1 MDKYGLKNR
10 EEVLEAMEVL
20 ERSGLKPHIMMPDGS
35 LVSFF
40 RAQEEV
46 REAWIEGWEFSNEC
60 SEKTKLLRTRLE
72 EMDLSR
78 RAKSVLTGA
87 QVKTVG
93 DLIGFRKN
101 DVLKFRNAG
110 RVTAD
115 ELDRLV
121 KSLGL
126 KWDTDA
132 KALIVE
138 EMMEWKR
145 LRAASPRSTTSGDAC
160 VAKRS
165 KKV

>member
-1 MDKYGLKNR
+1 M
-10 EEVLEAMEVL
+10 LEAMEVL
-20 ERSGLKPHIMMPDGS
+20 EKNGLKPHIMMPDGS

-46 REAWIEGWEFSNEC
+46 REVWIEEWEFSNEC

-87 QVKTVG
+87 YVKTVG

-126 KWDTDA
+126 EWDTDA

-138 EMMEWKR
+138 EMREWKKAKAEATAKQAAEQ
-145 LRAASPRSTTSGDAC
+145 AASLMN
-160 VAKRS
+160 
-165 KKV
+165 KV

>member
-10 EEVLEAMEVL
+10 EEVLEAMDAL

-46 REAWIEGWEFSNEC
+46 REAWIEEWEFSNEC

-78 RAKSVLTGA
+78 RAKSVLAGA

-93 DLIGFRKN
+93 DLIWFRK
-101 DVLKFRNAG
+101 DDILKFRNAG

-126 KWDTDA
+126 EWDTDA
-132 KALIVE
+132 KALIIE
-138 EMMEWKR
+138 DMMEWKKAK
-145 LRAASPRSTTSGDAC
+145 AAEQNAQRNIL
-160 VAKRS
+160 
-165 KKV
+165 KKQ

>member
-20 ERSGLKPHIMMPDGS
+20 EKNGLKPHIMMPDGS

-46 REAWIEGWEFSNEC
+46 REAWIEEWEFSNEC

-87 QVKTVG
+87 YVETVG

-126 KWDTDA
+126 EWDTDA

-138 EMMEWKR
+138 EMREWKKAKAE
-145 LRAASPRSTTSGDAC
+145 AAAEM
-160 VAKRS
+160 AK
-165 KKV
+165 KKLEKSDD

>member
-1 MDKYGLKNR
+1 MVKYGLKNR
-10 EEVLEAMEVL
+10 EELLEAMEAM
-20 ERSGLKPHIMMPDGS
+20 ERSGMRPQIMTPDGR

-40 RAQEEV
+40 QARDEV

-60 SEKTKLLRTRLE
+60 SERTKLLRTRLE

-87 QVKTVG
+87 RVETVG

-110 RVTAD
+110 RVTVD

-126 KWDTDA
+126 EWDTDA

-138 EMMEWKR
+138 EMREWKK
-145 LRAASPRSTTSGDAC
+145 
-160 VAKRS
+160 AKAEAKAEMA
-165 KKV
+165 KKKLEKSDD

>member
-1 MDKYGLKNR
+1 MVKYGLKNR

-20 ERSGLKPHIMMPDGS
+20 EKNGLKPHIMMPDGS

-46 REAWIEGWEFSNEC
+46 REAWIEEWEFSNEC
-60 SEKTKLLRTRLE
+60 SERTKLLRTRLE

-87 QVKTVG
+87 CVETVG

-126 KWDTDA
+126 EWDTDA

-138 EMMEWKR
+138 EMREWKKAK
-145 LRAASPRSTTSGDAC
+145 AAKQASLM
-160 VAKRS
+160 KNE
-165 KKV
+165 K